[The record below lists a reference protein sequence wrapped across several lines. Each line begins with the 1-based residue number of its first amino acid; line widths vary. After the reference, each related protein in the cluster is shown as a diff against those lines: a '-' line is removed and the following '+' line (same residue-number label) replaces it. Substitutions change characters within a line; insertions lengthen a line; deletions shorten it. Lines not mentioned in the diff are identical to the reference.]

1 MKRCRGIIL
10 AGVLALSLTVP
21 VRADRSVK
29 TELPQDTTDYYM
41 TVDSGG
47 IGVDIYPGTSSKG
60 EKLNGATVKDG
71 TVLHIEGET
80 EKNGETWGYTEYN
93 GTHGYVPLDEL
104 RPSKD
109 AELAAAGV
117 RSNDSGNA
125 VQNDS
130 TEGSEKENSGTE
142 NSVTGTDKTTQN
154 SDNAAEKRVGNPG
167 VSATDSTVQQNSDSK
182 SGDDWDSNTE
192 SAGEKIA
199 GTAEADNNATAGN
212 NNSTS
217 DDNSGRAGNTEAE
230 VSGNTNTENASEPGS
245 AETTEAGSAS
255 SSDTSS
261 TDGTEEPDA
270 KHVNGTAA
278 KSFKEDSSWYQ
289 NPFIWIGI
297 VTVLAAAGILGY
309 HLKKR

>member
-10 AGVLALSLTVP
+10 AGVLALSLTAP

-47 IGVDIYPGTSSKG
+47 IGVDIYPGTSSKD
-60 EKLNGATVKDG
+60 EKLNGAAVKDG

-117 RSNDSGNA
+117 TGNNTGNA
-125 VQNDS
+125 A
-130 TEGSEKENSGTE
+130 
-142 NSVTGTDKTTQN
+142 QN
-154 SDNAAEKRVGNPG
+154 SDNAAETRVGNPG
-167 VSATDSTVQQNSDSK
+167 LSNTDSTVQNP
-182 SGDDWDSNTE
+182 DDRSADIRDSNTE
-192 SAGEKIA
+192 TDGEKNTDIA
-199 GTAEADNNATAGN
+199 GKDNNTTADIKN
-212 NNSTS
+212 PTS
-217 DDNSGRAGNTEAE
+217 DDNSGKSVNTGE
-230 VSGNTNTENASEPGS
+230 SDNTNM
-245 AETTEAGSAS
+245 ETTSTSGSESGSTETAES
-255 SSDTSS
+255 ESAPSSDAFS
-261 TDGTEEPDA
+261 TDRSEETDA

-297 VTVLAAAGILGY
+297 VTVLATAGILGY
-309 HLKKR
+309 HLKKS